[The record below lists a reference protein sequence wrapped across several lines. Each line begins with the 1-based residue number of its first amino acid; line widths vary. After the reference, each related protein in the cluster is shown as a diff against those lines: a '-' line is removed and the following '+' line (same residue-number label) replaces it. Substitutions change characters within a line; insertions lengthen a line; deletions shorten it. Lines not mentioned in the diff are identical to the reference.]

1 MWILP
6 IVPGTELDAFDP
18 RVLDQ
23 AASAV
28 VFMSYSSSDT
38 SLPESLDNVY
48 FGMIEAEPADVTPAT
63 VRELVVPH
71 YGEQSRAFT
80 MVGGGFLLDYLLV
93 HDDQTISI
101 LMTAATESS
110 PSGMPTLTGFADQ
123 AFYPARPDHSTS
135 GARVFLQQFVPA
147 LGDSYESLLGQLP
160 QRAENPTEYHLV
172 DEGVIIS

>member
-1 MWILP
+1 
-6 IVPGTELDAFDP
+6 
-18 RVLDQ
+18 
-23 AASAV
+23 
-28 VFMSYSSSDT
+28 
-38 SLPESLDNVY
+38 
-48 FGMIEAEPADVTPAT
+48 
-63 VRELVVPH
+63 
-71 YGEQSRAFT
+71 

-101 LMTAATESS
+101 LMTVATESS
-110 PSGMPTLTGFADQ
+110 PTGMPTLTGFADQ